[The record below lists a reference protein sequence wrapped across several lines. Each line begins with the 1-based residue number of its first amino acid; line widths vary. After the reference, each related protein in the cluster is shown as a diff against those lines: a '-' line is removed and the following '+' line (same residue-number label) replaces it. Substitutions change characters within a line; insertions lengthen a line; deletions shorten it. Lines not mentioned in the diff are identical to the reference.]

1 MMMTR
6 TLAAERLFGAPTH
19 VVLVND
25 HGPAVAFTGWKLGS
39 GEATCA
45 ETEGAI
51 KKVTVDVLYSASTPY
66 AIAER
71 CEVRQMD
78 GATRMEATV
87 SLCRGE
93 KGVRSVCESPT
104 GDMVRD
110 MARAT
115 ALDHAIRVW
124 PWLEQREPL
133 NPTRRPS
140 D

>member
-1 MMMTR
+1 MTR
-6 TLAAERLFGAPTH
+6 TLTAEKLFGAPTH

-39 GEATCA
+39 GEVTCA
-45 ETEGAI
+45 EMEGAV
-51 KKVTVDVLYSASTPY
+51 KKVIVDVLYSSTTPY

-71 CEVRQMD
+71 CETRQINGATQMD
-78 GATRMEATV
+78 ATV
-87 SLCRGE
+87 SVCRAE
-93 KGVRSVCESPT
+93 KEVRRVCESST
-104 GDMVRD
+104 GDVARD

-124 PWLEQREPL
+124 PWLEPRSSRGSFL
-133 NPTRRPS
+133 A

>member
-1 MMMTR
+1 MTR
-6 TLAAERLFGAPTH
+6 TMAAERLFGAPMH

-25 HGPAVAFTGWKLGS
+25 HGPAVSFTGWKLAS

-45 ETEGAI
+45 ELEGAI
-51 KKVTVDVLYSASTPY
+51 KRVTVDVLFSSGTPY

-71 CEVRQMD
+71 CETRQVN
-78 GATRMEATV
+78 GATQTEATV
-87 SLCRGE
+87 SLCRAA
-93 KGVRSVCESPT
+93 KDVRQVCESST

-124 PWLEQREPL
+124 PWLEP
-133 NPTRRPS
+133 PSRRK
-140 D
+140 

>member
-1 MMMTR
+1 MTR
-6 TLAAERLFGAPTH
+6 TLTAEKLFGAPTH

-25 HGPAVAFTGWKLGS
+25 HGPAVSFTGWKLGR

-45 ETEGAI
+45 EREGAV
-51 KKVTVDVLYSASTPY
+51 KKVIVEVLYSTTAPY
-66 AIAER
+66 AITER
-71 CEVRQMD
+71 CETRQVN
-78 GATRMEATV
+78 GATQMEASV
-87 SLCRGE
+87 SLCRAE
-93 KGVRSVCESPT
+93 REVRRVCESPT

-124 PWLEQREPL
+124 PWLEPRSSRGSFL
-133 NPTRRPS
+133 A

>member
-1 MMMTR
+1 MMTR
-6 TLAAERLFGAPTH
+6 TMTAERMFGAPTH

-51 KKVTVDVLYSASTPY
+51 KKVTVDVLYSNASPY
-66 AIAER
+66 AVAER
-71 CEVRQMD
+71 CETRHVD
-78 GATRMEATV
+78 GATQMEATV
-87 SLCRGE
+87 SLCRAA
-93 KGVRSVCESPT
+93 KDVRSMCERPT
-104 GDMVRD
+104 GDVVRD

-124 PWLEQREPL
+124 PWLE
-133 NPTRRPS
+133 PTPRR
-140 D
+140 

>member
-1 MMMTR
+1 MMTR
-6 TLAAERLFGAPTH
+6 TLTAEKLFGAPTH

-25 HGPAVAFTGWKLGS
+25 HGPAVSFTGWKLGS

-45 ETEGAI
+45 EDEGAVKRVI
-51 KKVTVDVLYSASTPY
+51 VDVLYSSATPY

-71 CEVRQMD
+71 CETRQIN
-78 GATRMEATV
+78 GATQMEASV
-87 SLCRGE
+87 SVCRAE
-93 KGVRSVCESPT
+93 KDVRRVCESST
-104 GDMVRD
+104 GDVVRD

-124 PWLEQREPL
+124 PWLEPRS
-133 NPTRRPS
+133 NPGPCLA